1 MTPSIYWRRLYI
13 LLAIGSFF
21 YASFYFIFYRFLGTV
36 SIEGLIGFS
45 ILFLF
50 YLIYRLGGVHINR
63 FLLSISRNV
72 WFFFSSLISLTYM
85 IENLFIKTIDSSKK
99 LMVFQ
104 FISNNLVF
112 VEIEKAFNELNALLL
127 NKYIL
132 NIISSELFFK
142 RLVIKKLFEK
152 NLIIDEVIIFNGS
165 FLVVNSYIFNNVIG
179 WFTKE

>member
-1 MTPSIYWRRLYI
+1 
-13 LLAIGSFF
+13 
-21 YASFYFIFYRFLGTV
+21 
-36 SIEGLIGFS
+36 
-45 ILFLF
+45 
-50 YLIYRLGGVHINR
+50 
-63 FLLSISRNV
+63 
-72 WFFFSSLISLTYM
+72 M